1 VGDEEHARKH
11 QQKLER
17 PFFSRTEAPAG
28 VYDGEHAI
36 IIYDLRPLPMWQK
49 YWIRALAN
57 HFRRQLSPAPK
68 IDISAVDDR
77 IRFSIFV
84 SPEVSVA
91 DLCKLDDVV
100 YNAVRSAGRAI
111 ADHQAALDQKLHQ
124 VRVRRVDT
132 WDDSYFQ

>member
-11 QQKLER
+11 QPKLER
-17 PFFSRTEAPAG
+17 TFFSRTEAPLG

-36 IIYDLRPLPMWQK
+36 IIYDLRPLPKWQK

-57 HFRRQLSPAPK
+57 HFHRQLSPAPK
-68 IDISAVDDR
+68 IDISAVDDC
-77 IRFSIFV
+77 IRFSVFV

-100 YNAVRSAGRAI
+100 YNAVKRAGRAI
-111 ADHQAALDQKLHQ
+111 EDHQAALNQKLHE

-132 WDDSYFQ
+132 WGDSSFQ